1 MDSRTFLICLIFI
14 EISTCKIV
22 LPMINDFVEHYNK
35 TQIVLGFVCR
45 KNDALELVKHFSK
58 KLHQVKAVSV
68 DTRELPYPIPPTYVT
83 FVLDGQCSGAKHL
96 LLRADAERLFAT
108 PFKWIVS
115 YDYSYDVADL
125 IENFTELNLLVD
137 SDVTVAIMEN
147 RETFSL
153 QKIYKRHVNGSMLVE
168 NIGNWTKRHGF
179 VDNGYEKIIYKRRRD
194 LKKTILNSCIVITNN
209 DSLNHLT
216 DKRDIH
222 IDSIAKVNYVLVEH
236 LSDTVNAVLNYSVRG
251 TWGYK
256 NNESKW
262 SGMIG
267 ELTRNEADIGGTAL
281 FLTSDRIEIIDYIA
295 MTTPTRSKFIF
306 RQPKLSYVANVFTLP
321 FDGLVWA
328 STCAL
333 LLIMTMVL
341 YVVVK
346 WEWKKKKYVEIAN
359 ESNDIEIP
367 NSWVEVTFTTVAV
380 LCQQGSSSIPFSIPG
395 RITLIFLLVS
405 LMFLYTSY
413 SANIVALLQS
423 SSNSIQT
430 LQDILHSRLDVGV
443 DNTVF
448 NHFYFP
454 NATEPVRRALYLQ
467 KVAPPGQK
475 PKFYSIDE
483 GIRRMRE
490 GLFAFHVETGPG
502 YKFVSETFQEHE
514 KCGLQEIQFLQV
526 PDPWLAIQK
535 NSSYKKM
542 LKVGLRLLQENGIQ
556 GREVGLI
563 YTKKPQCLSR
573 GSSFISVGLVDCY
586 PAAVVLAGGL
596 GAAVMVLLLEIYV
609 NHRLKYYSRKWR
621 RNKRIRQ

>member
-1 MDSRTFLICLIFI
+1 MNSRTFLICLIFI

-45 KNDALELVKHFSK
+45 KNDALKLVKHFSK

-333 LLIMTMVL
+333 LLIMAMVL

-502 YKFVSETFQEHE
+502 YKFVRARKVWSAGNPVLASARPLAGHTEKLVVQKNVESWTSIASRERDSRQRGRFDLHQKAAVPVDGQQLH
-514 KCGLQEIQFLQV
+514 KCGV
-526 PDPWLAIQK
+526 
-535 NSSYKKM
+535 
-542 LKVGLRLLQENGIQ
+542 
-556 GREVGLI
+556 
-563 YTKKPQCLSR
+563 
-573 GSSFISVGLVDCY
+573 
-586 PAAVVLAGGL
+586 GGL
-596 GAAVMVLLLEIYV
+596 LPCSGGA
-609 NHRLKYYSRKWR
+609 R
-621 RNKRIRQ
+621 RRFGGGCDGFVARNIRQSQVVTRLSKIRLHII